1 MPGRK
6 EFEFEF
12 DNEADHL
19 VKEFEFLPED
29 SPQDTGIYLFII
41 ALKCAV
47 MNIYNTTLERR
58 LARKSFIFDRK
69 ITDDYRKVIWHSNK
83 RFKVWKRNA
92 LARKKICT
100 KNGECLLGCRLKKT
114 LRPLWEV

>member
-29 SPQDTGIYLFII
+29 SSQDTGI
-41 ALKCAV
+41 
-47 MNIYNTTLERR
+47 
-58 LARKSFIFDRK
+58 IFL
-69 ITDDYRKVIWHSNK
+69 T
-83 RFKVWKRNA
+83 
-92 LARKKICT
+92 
-100 KNGECLLGCRLKKT
+100 
-114 LRPLWEV
+114 